1 MPSATTAPDCHPLCA
16 LAGAATCSLAI
27 HRSRG
32 CRPNVT
38 ARDVDPAIFTEVR
51 ALLATLAAPSADP
64 RDAATR
70 LAAIIR
76 REALDDRHLLAHARS
91 DEPDLVPALEHL
103 TSRPTS
109 SP

>member
-1 MPSATTAPDCHPLCA
+1 M
-16 LAGAATCSLAI
+16 GAVTCSLAI

-32 CRPNVT
+32 CRPNLT
-38 ARDVDPAIFTEVR
+38 ARDVEPAVFTEVR
-51 ALLATLAAPSADP
+51 TLLATLATPSPDA
-64 RDAATR
+64 RAAATR

-76 REALDDRHLLAHARS
+76 REALDDRHLLAHARN

-103 TSRPTS
+103 TARPTS

>member
-1 MPSATTAPDCHPLCA
+1 V
-16 LAGAATCSLAI
+16 GAATCSLAI
-27 HRSRG
+27 RRSRG
-32 CRPNVT
+32 CRPNLT
-38 ARDVDPAIFTEVR
+38 AREVDPAVFAEVR
-51 ALLATLAAPSADP
+51 ALLATLTTPVGDVQS
-64 RDAATR
+64 AATR